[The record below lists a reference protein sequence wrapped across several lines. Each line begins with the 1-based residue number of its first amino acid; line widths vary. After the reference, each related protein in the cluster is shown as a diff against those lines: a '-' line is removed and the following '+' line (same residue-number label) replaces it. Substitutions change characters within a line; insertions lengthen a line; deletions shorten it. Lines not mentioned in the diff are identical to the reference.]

1 MTAVSFIPIFFMSTI
16 MAVCDAFV
24 LPVSSSTRQSSRIHY
39 TSIRS
44 LSPFNIDIESS
55 SDLTMLSTS
64 SLSPLSQLHSSSL
77 LIDTALIQFDGSSTS
92 IATALGYIVG
102 IASLLLYTPIA
113 VRILRTKSAS
123 GLAVTTWYCKVL
135 SFTCTDVYN
144 IKNGFPL
151 AAFSETIMIT
161 VEALAVL
168 LLVTNYQKKWDGT
181 TAGLGILYVAT
192 TAWALLSPSSA
203 SDASGSWGPSSTALA
218 AAQIMA
224 TLLNSAALLPQ
235 LHQNMTRRSS
245 GGYSPVTAM

>member
-123 GLAVTTWYCKVL
+123 GLAVTTWYCK
-135 SFTCTDVYN
+135 
-144 IKNGFPL
+144 G
-151 AAFSETIMIT
+151 
-161 VEALAVL
+161 ALVH
-168 LLVTNYQKKWDGT
+168 
-181 TAGLGILYVAT
+181 
-192 TAWALLSPSSA
+192 
-203 SDASGSWGPSSTALA
+203 
-218 AAQIMA
+218 M
-224 TLLNSAALLPQ
+224 
-235 LHQNMTRRSS
+235 H
-245 GGYSPVTAM
+245 